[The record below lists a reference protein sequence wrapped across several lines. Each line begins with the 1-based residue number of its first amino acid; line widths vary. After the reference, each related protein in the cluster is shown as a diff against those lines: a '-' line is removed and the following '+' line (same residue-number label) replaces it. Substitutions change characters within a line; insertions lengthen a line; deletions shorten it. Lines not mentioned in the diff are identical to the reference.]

1 MAAHASKGKAVDFDL
16 GQSWLSGRVVCS
28 AMARILVLYASVEG
42 QTSRVAGRIAE
53 TLRQGGHAVET
64 REARRDSAIP
74 GPRDYDALIV
84 GASVHY
90 GRHPGWLRA
99 ALRRQRDA
107 LVAKPAAFFSVS
119 LSASEHYGADFLRQ
133 VGWQPLLVASFAG
146 ALRYSRYGWFKR
158 HLVRAFA
165 RMGGHDTD
173 ASRDY
178 EYTDWGSVAHFAEAF
193 AQRLAARA

>member
-1 MAAHASKGKAVDFDL
+1 
-16 GQSWLSGRVVCS
+16 
-28 AMARILVLYASVEG
+28 MARILVLYASLEG
-42 QTSRVAGRIAE
+42 QTARVAGRIAE
-53 TLRQGGHAVET
+53 TLRQAGHVVET
-64 REARRDSAIP
+64 REARRDRAIP
-74 GPRDYDALIV
+74 EARECDALIV

-107 LVAKPAAFFSVS
+107 LATKPAAFFSVS
-119 LSASEHYGADFLRQ
+119 LSANAQYAADFLRQ
-133 VGWQPLLVASFAG
+133 VGWQPARVASFAG

-158 HLVRAFA
+158 HLIRAFA

-178 EYTDWGSVAHFAEAF
+178 EYTEWGSVAHFAEAF
-193 AQRLAARA
+193 AQRLATKA